1 MNLESIFLKILGIKK
16 LKELELFLSKDSK
29 DLNYFKKEIAIIF
42 SVGIILTSIL
52 IYLGIIKTY
61 IFVFALL
68 LFLPISFFISYNLEL
83 LKEENRQK
91 TIENSLQDILLQ
103 ASLFPK
109 GTEITKILEYIVKQ
123 KYTYVSLEFNIA
135 LKQIKKGY
143 SVEKSL
149 NEIILR
155 NKSKLF
161 ERVIKLLII
170 GYKSGKDMQFVF
182 NKISQYI
189 LKTHELERE
198 RYSSLAI
205 QKYTLI
211 LASAILVPLILGWIQ
226 SIISQFDFTS
236 FQNIGVITPETKLIE
251 YAKISTKIYLFELS
265 LISSYFIAI
274 IDGNKK
280 RFIFYA
286 LIILPLAFFIFWI
299 V

>member
-1 MNLESIFLKILGIKK
+1 MNLEALIIKVIGLKRF
-16 LKELELFLSKDSK
+16 KELELYLSKDLK
-29 DLNYFKKEIAIIF
+29 DINYFKKEIAMIF
-42 SVGIILTSIL
+42 SLGILVVSL
-52 IYLGIIKTY
+52 LVYFGIIKIY
-61 IFVFALL
+61 VFIFALIL
-68 LFLPISFFISYNLEL
+68 LLPISFFISYNLEL
-83 LKEENRQK
+83 LKEENRQR

-123 KYTYVSLEFNIA
+123 KYQYVSLEFNIA

-161 ERVIKLLII
+161 ERVIKLLIV

-198 RYSSLAI
+198 RYASLTI

-211 LASAILVPLILGWIQ
+211 LASAVLVPLILGWIQ
-226 SIISQFDFTS
+226 EIISQFDFTS
-236 FQNIGVITPETKLIE
+236 FQNIGVIAPETKLVE

-265 LISSYFIAI
+265 LISSYFISI

-280 RFIFYA
+280 RFVFYA
-286 LIILPLAFFIFWI
+286 LIIMPIAFFIFW
-299 V
+299 VV

>member
-1 MNLESIFLKILGIKK
+1 MNLESIFLKVLGIQK
-16 LKELELFLSKDSK
+16 LKELELYLSKDLK
-29 DLNYFKKEIAIIF
+29 DINYFKKEIAIIF
-42 SVGIILTSIL
+42 ALSIILVSIVFYFQIIKIYIL
-52 IYLGIIKTY
+52 IPL
-61 IFVFALL
+61 FLL
-68 LFLPISFFISYNLEL
+68 LLPISFFISYNLEL
-83 LKEENRQK
+83 LKEEKRQK
-91 TIENSLQDILLQ
+91 TIEDSLQDVLLQ

-123 KYTYVSLEFNIA
+123 KYPYISLEFNIA
-135 LKQIKKGY
+135 IKQIKKGY
-143 SVEKSL
+143 SVENSL

-161 ERVIKLLII
+161 ERVVKLLII
-170 GYKSGKDMQFVF
+170 GYKSGKDMHFVF

-189 LKTHELERE
+189 LKSHELERE

-226 SIISQFDFTS
+226 GIISQFDFTS
-236 FQNIGVITPETKLIE
+236 FQNIGVITPETKLVQ
-251 YAKISTKIYLFELS
+251 YAKIATIIYLFELS

-280 RFIFYA
+280 KFIFYA
-286 LIILPLAFFIFWI
+286 LIIMPLAFFIFWI